1 MHNRVHLHRAIL
13 ECLVY
18 SISKS
23 FVSRRKGKERI
34 EKRSGQTITRV
45 RASGGG
51 LQSDAALQITANVYN
66 LPTEQ
71 PHLYET
77 SGLGVAVGLKLHSD
91 FTAAVAAMSRVGQ
104 VFVPDPAHVQTYEQL
119 YRRVYCRMY
128 QRLQP
133 LYHDIAAI
141 TGDDAG

>member
-1 MHNRVHLHRAIL
+1 MLNAIDQA
-13 ECLVY
+13 
-18 SISKS
+18 
-23 FVSRRKGKERI
+23 
-34 EKRSGQTITRV
+34 EKFLKVAGEFSLG
-45 RASGGG
+45 
-51 LQSDAALQITANVYN
+51 D